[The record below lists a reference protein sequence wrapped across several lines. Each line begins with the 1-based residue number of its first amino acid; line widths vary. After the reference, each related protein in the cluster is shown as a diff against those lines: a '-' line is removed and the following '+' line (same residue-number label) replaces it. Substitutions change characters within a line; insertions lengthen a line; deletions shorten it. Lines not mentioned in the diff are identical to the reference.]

1 MFTSPGQLPIIDG
14 LSVSGL
20 RFTLAFAVQ
29 VNVSVREDAVQP
41 GLQVRALLELWNEA
55 NAFV

>member
-41 GLQVRALLELWNEA
+41 GLQVRALLELVE
-55 NAFV
+55 